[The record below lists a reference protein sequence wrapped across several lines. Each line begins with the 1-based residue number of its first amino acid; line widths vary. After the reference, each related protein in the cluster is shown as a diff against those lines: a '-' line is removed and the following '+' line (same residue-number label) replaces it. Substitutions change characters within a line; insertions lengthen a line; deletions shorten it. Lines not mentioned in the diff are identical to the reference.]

1 MANGLLKKLALA
13 GMVGASTIFGVKET
27 KAVPIPWNSMDDIF
41 YDASVYPDGASAN
54 YSANSINFKDYNG
67 NVIVNNPIFSLVYIV
82 NYSDGS
88 SAIAGG
94 LDGFGNSASGWFNLQ
109 GEYDTGLTI
118 GQTANYTEG
127 NVDNGYWKMFVDTNG
142 DGDFGTYDSS
152 NGLFIPDGGE
162 MINDSRV
169 ENFQGFQTGVGT
181 LSAGD
186 ISGWYTVPEPS
197 SLMLLGVGA
206 AGLLLKRKRK
216 DVVGK
221 FGKK

>member
-1 MANGLLKKLALA
+1 MANGLLKKLAFA
-13 GMVGASTIFGVKET
+13 GIVGASAIFGAKEAR
-27 KAVPIPWNSMDDIF
+27 AVPISWSSMEDIF

-54 YSANSINFKDYNG
+54 YIASSINFRDQNG
-67 NVIVNNPIFSLVYIV
+67 NVIVNNPNFSLVYIV

-94 LDGFGNSASGWFNLQ
+94 LDGSGNFASGWFNQQ

-127 NVDNGYWKMFVDTNG
+127 NVDNGIWKMFVDTNG

-162 MINDSRV
+162 MINNSRV
-169 ENFQGFQTGVGT
+169 ANFQGFQTGVGT
-181 LSAGD
+181 LLAGD
-186 ISGWYTVPEPS
+186 ISGWYSVPEPS
-197 SLMLLGVGA
+197 SLTLLSVGVA
-206 AGLLLKRKRK
+206 ALALRRRRKSDK
-216 DVVGK
+216 
-221 FGKK
+221 